1 MKLKMTAFLAAVCT
15 MLGCGMSEETR
26 QVKLYQDQ
34 LGPMLGREKGDVK
47 KLITEKSQFLLL
59 DRWKAENPG
68 VETVLKNNYRI
79 HGFSREEARKEFA
92 IPGVYEVEIYL
103 KKQTAETARVAT
115 TISST
120 VTGRE
125 SGARRARS
133 MASIDRAEV
142 SGSQWACRSMTP
154 DKSCA
159 TAAAATSCASSP
171 FTTSAS
177 AGTASRSRRAPPN

>member
-103 KKQTAETARVAT
+103 KKQTAETARVEQINEMGQ
-115 TISST
+115 TIPDT
-120 VTGRE
+120 RHTL
-125 SGARRARS
+125 SGNIYTCVRVVFR
-133 MASIDRAEV
+133 DEV
-142 SGSQWACRSMTP
+142 LIRVDVW
-154 DKSCA
+154 
-159 TAAAATSCASSP
+159 
-171 FTTSAS
+171 
-177 AGTASRSRRAPPN
+177 SR

>member
-92 IPGVYEVEIYL
+92 FPGVYEVEIYL
-103 KKQTAETARVAT
+103 KKQTAETARVEQINEMGQ
-115 TISST
+115 TIPDT
-120 VTGRE
+120 RHTL
-125 SGARRARS
+125 SGNIYTYVRVVFRDGVLIRV
-133 MASIDRAEV
+133 DV
-142 SGSQWACRSMTP
+142 WSQQ
-154 DKSCA
+154 
-159 TAAAATSCASSP
+159 
-171 FTTSAS
+171 
-177 AGTASRSRRAPPN
+177 